1 MRTTLLNGAQAGDL
15 FVDELQDLLIG
26 ELNTYGWQVDAWTL
40 CQEKISYCLGCFEC
54 WLKTPGLC
62 RIDDAGRAVAAS
74 VINSQMAI
82 FLTPVTFGSYSSE
95 LKKAVDRLIPLIS
108 PFFTHINGEVHHRR
122 RYAHYPALV
131 AVGVLPEPDTSQE
144 EILMTMTGRNALNFH
159 APLHASY
166 FVYRS
171 NGAESAQGTVRS
183 IAALGKRIV
192 A

>member
-1 MRTTLLNGAQAGDL
+1 MRTTLLNGAPAGDT
-15 FVDELQDLLIG
+15 FVDQIRDLLFDEMSNCG
-26 ELNTYGWQVDAWTL
+26 CQVDAWIL
-40 CQEKISYCLGCFEC
+40 RQEKIAYCLGCFEC

-74 VINSQMAI
+74 VINSQMTI
-82 FLTPVTFGSYSSE
+82 FLTPVTFGGYSSE

-131 AVGVLPEPDTSQE
+131 AVGVLPEPDAGQE
-144 EILMTMTGRNALNFH
+144 EILMKMTGRNALNFH

-166 FVYRS
+166 FIYRS

-183 IAALGKRIV
+183 IAALRERIV